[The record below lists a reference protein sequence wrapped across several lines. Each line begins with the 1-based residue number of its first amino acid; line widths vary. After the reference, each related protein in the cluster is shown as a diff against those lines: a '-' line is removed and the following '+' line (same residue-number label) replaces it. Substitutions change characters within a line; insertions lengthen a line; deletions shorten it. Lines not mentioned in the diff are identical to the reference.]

1 MAVHTV
7 RGVRAKQRRM
17 KKTVFGDFLT
27 VAVACTCLTFGQKTN
42 QPAVPKSAVHLE
54 FRALVPGEVIKA
66 SVESASGIKR
76 AQIRFDGTVYSMGKE
91 RAEGTLFALVGLD
104 LDQNP
109 GTYPVVFTVVY
120 DDGQFEHIEKEIR
133 VLSKV
138 FPVKKLRVDE
148 RYVTPPLEVLQRIRE
163 ESEILKTVYAI
174 VTPLWMGDGAF
185 MLPSEG
191 ESVPNFGER
200 RIFNGEPRG
209 AHGGI
214 DISSPFGTPVVAS
227 NSGKVVLASDLY
239 FAGKTVIIDHG
250 LGIFTLYCHF
260 SRFRVRRGDLV
271 QKGSIVGEIG
281 ATGRV
286 TGPHLH
292 WAVKIQGN
300 RVDPFSLI
308 NLNFPPVANPE

>member
-1 MAVHTV
+1 MFM
-7 RGVRAKQRRM
+7 RDISGVRMKQRTM
-17 KKTVFGDFLT
+17 NKSVLGLLLV
-27 VAVACTCLTFGQKTN
+27 VAATGFCLSLGQETN
-42 QPAVPKSAVHLE
+42 QQAVLRSEALLE
-54 FRALVPGEVIKA
+54 FRALTPGEVIKA
-66 SVESASGIKR
+66 SVESVSGIKR

-91 RAEGTLFALVGLD
+91 RSAGTLFALVGLD
-104 LDQNP
+104 LDLNP
-109 GTYPVVFTVVY
+109 GTYPVVFTIVY

-133 VLSKV
+133 ILSKI
-138 FPVKKLRVDE
+138 FPVKKLWVDE
-148 RYVTPPLEVLQRIRE
+148 RYVTPPPAVLQRIKE

-174 VTPLWMGDGAF
+174 VTPQWMGDGAF
-185 MLPSEG
+185 ILPSDG
-191 ESVPNFGER
+191 EPVPNFGER
-200 RIFNGEPRG
+200 RIFNDEPRG

-214 DISSPFGTPVVAS
+214 DISSPFGAPVVAS

-250 LGIFTLYCHF
+250 LGVFTLYCHF
-260 SRFRVRRGDLV
+260 SQFRVKRGDLV

-300 RVDPFSLI
+300 RVDPFSLVD
-308 NLNFPPVANPE
+308 LDFPAPAHPE